1 MNDEPIDFSPLDPSR
16 DAARWERMVQ
26 AVAARGQAAR
36 AQSVPLWLLK
46 LGRPALLAA
55 AAIAVLCWA
64 PTLLRGRVAD
74 ATSMSPQA
82 GLQGKVR
89 GSGSTQA
96 KAQQSPA
103 LQLSAWAAND
113 ELPATAELLS
123 TLGDGDGR

>member
-36 AQSVPLWLLK
+36 AQSVPLLLLK
-46 LGRPALLAA
+46 VGRPALVVAA
-55 AAIAVLCWA
+55 ALAILCWA
-64 PTLLRGRVAD
+64 PMFLRGPVDTSSSTVQASVA
-74 ATSMSPQA
+74 
-82 GLQGKVR
+82 
-89 GSGSTQA
+89 TQA
-96 KAQQSPA
+96 KAQKNPA

-123 TLGDGDGR
+123 TLGESDGR